1 MITTAL
7 AVVVAAERERVWRA
21 LTEPAEIVRWDETRT
36 ALVDRDRSYPKTGE
50 CVRWR
55 SKLGAV
61 ALVLTET
68 PNEIEP
74 PARLALA
81 CKSGTRRFEQLYLLA
96 AEPANRAQAAR
107 TRVSLKISS
116 RNTLQLIGTD
126 VDRFEIRELLM
137 DRTDCAL
144 RALQKFCEN

>member
-36 ALVDRDRSYPKTGE
+36 ALGDRDRSYPKTGE

-68 PNEIEP
+68 PKEIEP
-74 PARLALA
+74 PARLALTNV
-81 CKSGTRRFEQLYLLA
+81 KRRRPSPPTLDHREQPD
-96 AEPANRAQAAR
+96 PAPID
-107 TRVSLKISS
+107 S
-116 RNTLQLIGTD
+116 
-126 VDRFEIRELLM
+126 
-137 DRTDCAL
+137 
-144 RALQKFCEN
+144 